1 MTSAFDF
8 ETVDGESAWAQV
20 SSDEGRVRLVV
31 SIATETSTCSSTLS
45 IATDGDVDVLLD
57 PATATRL
64 ADALTAAARGGG

>member
-31 SIATETSTCSSTLS
+31 SIAT
-45 IATDGDVDVLLD
+45 DGDVDVLLD
-57 PATATRL
+57 PAAATRL
-64 ADALTAAARGGG
+64 ADALTAAARGDG